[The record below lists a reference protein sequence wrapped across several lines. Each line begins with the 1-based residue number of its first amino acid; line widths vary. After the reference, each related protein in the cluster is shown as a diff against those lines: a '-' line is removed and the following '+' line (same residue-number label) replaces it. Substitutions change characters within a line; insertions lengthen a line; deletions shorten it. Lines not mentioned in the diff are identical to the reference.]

1 MIWMLHKDQIEIIRK
16 KYHPLEPFLNERARR
31 IWAAIEANLIGHG
44 GVHGV
49 SLATGLSRNTILA
62 GVRELQTS
70 QNSAVTRQR
79 KPGGGRKKLTERD
92 SMLKVR
98 LEALVEPSTRGDPMS
113 ALRWTCKSKT
123 NLANELTKQGHKV
136 SASTVGRLLH
146 DMDYSLQ
153 GLFKTKEGA
162 SNPDR
167 NAQFEHINTSVTR
180 FLEYGQP
187 VISVDT
193 KKKEL
198 VGEFKNGGREFQKAG
213 CPIAVNGHDF
223 PKDSDGKAIPY
234 GVLDLGRNE
243 GWVNIGVDR
252 DTPRFAVESI
262 RQWWETMGNMAY
274 PKAKKLLITAD
285 SGGSNGYRP
294 HAWKYNLQK
303 FSDESQLEINVCHFP
318 PGTSKW
324 NKIEHRMFCH
334 ITQNW
339 RGRPLVS
346 HETIVNLIGNTT
358 TSKGLRI
365 NAKLDTGS
373 YPKGEKVSKIEK
385 QKINIKPNKFHGEW
399 NYRIIPTKT
408 EKCSN

>member
-1 MIWMLHKDQIEIIRK
+1 MLHKDQIANIRK
-16 KYHPLEPFLNERARR
+16 KYQPLEPLLNERTRR
-31 IWAAIEANLIGHG
+31 IWAATEANSIGHG

-62 GVRELQTS
+62 GIRELDNPQE
-70 QNSAVTRQR
+70 QAASAQR
-79 KPGGGRKKLTERD
+79 RSGGGRKSLTEHD
-92 SMLKVR
+92 SALKIK

-123 NLANELTKQGHKV
+123 NLANELNEQGHKV
-136 SASTVGRLLH
+136 SASTVGRLLN

-153 GLFKTKEGA
+153 SLFKTKEGS

-167 NAQFEHINTSVTR
+167 NAQFENINALVTK
-180 FLEYGQP
+180 FQNKKCP

-198 VGEFKNGGREFQKAG
+198 IGEFKNAGREWHRKG
-213 CPIAVNGHDF
+213 CPVEVNGHDF
-223 PKDSDGKAIPY
+223 KKDSDGLAIPY
-234 GVLDLGRNE
+234 GVLDLSRNE
-243 GWVNIGVDR
+243 GWVNVGIDR

-262 RQWWETMGNMAY
+262 RQWWETMGKLAY
-274 PKAKKLLITAD
+274 PKAKRLLITAD
-285 SGGSNGYRP
+285 AGGSNGYRP
-294 HAWKYNLQK
+294 YAWKYNLQK
-303 FSDESQLEINVCHFP
+303 FANETRLEIDVCHFP

-324 NKIEHRMFCH
+324 NKIEHRMFCY

-339 RGRPLVS
+339 RGRPLTT
-346 HETIVNLIGNTT
+346 HETVVNLIGSTT

-365 NAKLDTGS
+365 DAKLDTGS
-373 YPKGEKVSKIEK
+373 YPKGEKVSKE
-385 QKINIKPNKFHGEW
+385 QRREINIKPGKFHGEW
-399 NYRIIPTKT
+399 NYRIIPTKI

>member
-167 NAQFEHINTSVTR
+167 NAQFEHINT
-180 FLEYGQP
+180 
-187 VISVDT
+187 
-193 KKKEL
+193 
-198 VGEFKNGGREFQKAG
+198 
-213 CPIAVNGHDF
+213 
-223 PKDSDGKAIPY
+223 
-234 GVLDLGRNE
+234 
-243 GWVNIGVDR
+243 
-252 DTPRFAVESI
+252 
-262 RQWWETMGNMAY
+262 
-274 PKAKKLLITAD
+274 
-285 SGGSNGYRP
+285 
-294 HAWKYNLQK
+294 
-303 FSDESQLEINVCHFP
+303 
-318 PGTSKW
+318 
-324 NKIEHRMFCH
+324 
-334 ITQNW
+334 
-339 RGRPLVS
+339 
-346 HETIVNLIGNTT
+346 
-358 TSKGLRI
+358 
-365 NAKLDTGS
+365 
-373 YPKGEKVSKIEK
+373 
-385 QKINIKPNKFHGEW
+385 
-399 NYRIIPTKT
+399 
-408 EKCSN
+408 